1 MECRLVA
8 HSANYRERMRALMKT
23 HNLNSKHDSIRA
35 RSMNSQLRRS
45 VLPRTLYART
55 TCVSH
60 QGVNLRSKSKLQAAY
75 VSVQPLIGL
84 GRCRVASCRPRRGG
98 RGTGSGGRGRS
109 SPSRDH
115 GAFARRHAVV
125 PVPDEARLALASRLA
140 LPPAGSCLLVVLAR
154 PPAWGPTRRVVRTAG
169 TVHPFAF
176 CDVLPVYCDSSSAAF
191 SCIGIQR
198 VTVALV

>member
-55 TCVSH
+55 TRMSH

-75 VSVQPLIGL
+75 VWVQPLIAL
-84 GRCRVASCRPRRGG
+84 GCCRVAPGTRAGGVQASAWGEGDGEWWEGADEPITRPRGIRSAA
-98 RGTGSGGRGRS
+98 RSGPG
-109 SPSRDH
+109 
-115 GAFARRHAVV
+115 ARRGPACTGIPAGTSAGRVV
-125 PVPDEARLALASRLA
+125 
-140 LPPAGSCLLVVLAR
+140 PAGSSC
-154 PPAWGPTRRVVRTAG
+154 TSAG
-169 TVHPFAF
+169 MGAHTP
-176 CDVLPVYCDSSSAAF
+176 CSLNRGDSASLR
-191 SCIGIQR
+191 I
-198 VTVALV
+198 L